1 MKGEKKI
8 TAISMKMDEKGRI
21 TLSKKIRDRLNLSQ
35 GDTLF
40 LHEGI
45 SEIIIKKAENP
56 FDVIAQAAREEY
68 KKGET
73 TSLDD
78 FTSDMG
84 ITTD

>member
-1 MKGEKKI
+1 M

-21 TLSKKIRDRLNLSQ
+21 TLPKKIRDKLNLSQ

-40 LHEGI
+40 LHEGL

-56 FDVIAQAAREEY
+56 FDAIAQAAIKEY
-68 KKGET
+68 KNGET

-78 FTSDMG
+78 FASEMG
-84 ITTD
+84 ITLD